1 MDPFLGL
8 GSSAVAAAGLGV
20 DFIGVEIDEHYLV
33 EAIARVRRA
42 LAESL
47 VPVPSPWSAVPV
59 REFSKSQQS
68 RVPGPNAPEFRTAQD
83 SGLGPGCRDQDSGLG
98 T

>member
-42 LAESL
+42 LKS
-47 VPVPSPWSAVPV
+47 PKSQVPSPSEVPSPKSQVTGPESQVPSPEFQVPV
-59 REFSKSQQS
+59 
-68 RVPGPNAPEFRTAQD
+68 T
-83 SGLGPGCRDQDSGLG
+83 GLAKM
-98 T
+98 